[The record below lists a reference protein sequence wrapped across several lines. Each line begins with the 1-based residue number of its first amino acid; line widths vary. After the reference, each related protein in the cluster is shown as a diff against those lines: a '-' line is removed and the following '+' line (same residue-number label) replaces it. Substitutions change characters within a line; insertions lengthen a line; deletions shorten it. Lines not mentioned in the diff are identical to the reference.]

1 LITPL
6 ATIPVGVLVERSKSS
21 NQWSDYYWRAVGVL
35 AGQPETPAWTK
46 LSDDGERATFYAG
59 TAEIELYRTETTYY
73 RSNLESGAP
82 AVWVA
87 LRAADGDP
95 PFIVAAVT
103 ADPAEGES
111 LTETATDLIE
121 QVTDGVAVLTLNRP
135 DRLNAMSRP
144 MLDALLEALPRL
156 ADDPEIG
163 VVVLAG
169 AGRGFCAGGDVKAMA
184 EGTELGG
191 QTMEEKAQAL
201 RSRMETS
208 RWLHE
213 MAKPTIAMMRGPAA
227 GAGLSLAMACDLRI
241 ASDTVRLG
249 TAFARVGYSGD
260 FGGSYYLTQLVGT
273 AKARELYFTADLL
286 DAQQALGL
294 GLVNRVV
301 ADARL
306 EEETMALA
314 SRLAR
319 GPRVAYR
326 YMKRNM
332 NAAETASL
340 KDMLDLEAWH
350 HTRTGMTEDHRE
362 AARAFVEKRE
372 PQFKGK

>member
-1 LITPL
+1 M
-6 ATIPVGVLVERSKSS
+6 G
-21 NQWSDYYWRAVGVL
+21 
-35 AGQPETPAWTK
+35 
-46 LSDDGERATFYAG
+46 
-59 TAEIELYRTETTYY
+59 
-73 RSNLESGAP
+73 
-82 AVWVA
+82 
-87 LRAADGDP
+87 
-95 PFIVAAVT
+95 
-103 ADPAEGES
+103 
-111 LTETATDLIE
+111 TDLIE
-121 QVTDGVAVLTLNRP
+121 QVKDGVAVLTLNRP

-156 ADDPEIG
+156 AEDPEIG
-163 VVVLAG
+163 VVVLTG

-191 QTMEEKAQAL
+191 QTMEERAQAL

-213 MAKPTIAMMRGPAA
+213 MPKPTIAMMRGPAA

-241 ASDTVRLG
+241 ASDTIRLG

-332 NAAETASL
+332 NAAESASL
-340 KDMLDLEAWH
+340 KEMLDLEAWH
-350 HTRTGMTEDHRE
+350 HARTGMTEDHRE

-372 PQFKGK
+372 PQFKGR

>member
-1 LITPL
+1 MT
-6 ATIPVGVLVERSKSS
+6 
-21 NQWSDYYWRAVGVL
+21 
-35 AGQPETPAWTK
+35 
-46 LSDDGERATFYAG
+46 
-59 TAEIELYRTETTYY
+59 
-73 RSNLESGAP
+73 
-82 AVWVA
+82 
-87 LRAADGDP
+87 
-95 PFIVAAVT
+95 
-103 ADPAEGES
+103 
-111 LTETATDLIE
+111 TDLLE
-121 QVTDGVAVLTLNRP
+121 TVKDGVAVLTLNRP

-144 MLDALLEALPRL
+144 MLDAMLEALPRL
-156 ADDPEIG
+156 ADDPAVG
-163 VVVLAG
+163 VVVLTG

-184 EGTELGG
+184 EGNELGG

-201 RSRMETS
+201 RARMEAS

-213 MAKPTIAMMRGPAA
+213 MPKPTIAMLRGPAA
-227 GAGLSLAMACDLRI
+227 GAGLSLAMACDMRV
-241 ASDTVRLG
+241 ASDTARLG

-301 ADARL
+301 PDARL

-319 GPRVAYR
+319 GPRVAFR

-332 NAAETASL
+332 NAAESASL
-340 KDMLDLEAWH
+340 KEMLDLEAWH

-372 PQFKGK
+372 PQFKGR